1 MTDLFNRLR
10 SAVPGML
17 WPMAPDH
24 AGASAL
30 ALQHQLDQSQW
41 WSVAQ
46 LQQQQLRQFQSVLR
60 HALETVPCW
69 RERLGNALQNPVDHF
84 DWVRF
89 RELPLLTRADVQ
101 QLGNHLLSRR
111 IPPEH
116 GRLVNS
122 ETSGSTGRPIKRY
135 GSGLTELFWRAFT
148 LREHLWHARDFS
160 GRLAAIRLKVE
171 RGETKGWGPATDL
184 VFDTGACALLN
195 LRTDL
200 DEQLDWLQ
208 AQAPQYLITNASNL
222 LWLAQRSR
230 ERGIRLPGLL
240 QARSFGGA
248 LPDGTRAAVRAA
260 WGVGLAD
267 VYTAEEVGYIAL
279 QCPHHEHYH
288 VQSEG
293 LIVEILDDDGRPCAP
308 GRIGRVVVTTLHNF
322 AMPLIRYELGD
333 FAEAGEACACGR
345 GLPVI
350 ARILGRERNIL
361 RLPDGRRHWP
371 SFPTDKWSRA
381 VPVIRQLQI
390 VQKSRVD
397 MLLRIVAPRELSED
411 EARTL
416 IASLQACL
424 GHPFRMTIERVDEI
438 ARSGNFKFED
448 FVSECAD

>member
-1 MTDLFNRLR
+1 MT
-10 SAVPGML
+10 
-17 WPMAPDH
+17 PDH
-24 AGASAL
+24 AAASAL

-46 LQQQQLRQFQSVLR
+46 LQQQQMRQFQSVLR

-69 RERLGNALQNPVDHF
+69 RERLGNALQNSVDHF
-84 DWVRF
+84 DWERF
-89 RELPLLTRADVQ
+89 RALPLLTRADVQ

-116 GRLVNS
+116 GGLVNS

-135 GSGLTELFWRAFT
+135 GTGLTEFFWRAFT
-148 LREHLWHARDFS
+148 LREHLWQARDFS

-171 RGETKGWGPATDL
+171 RGETRGWGPATDL
-184 VFDTGACALLN
+184 VFDTGPCALLN

-230 ERGIRLPGLL
+230 ERGICLPGLL

-267 VYTAEEVGYIAL
+267 VYTAEEAGYIAL

-293 LIVEILDDDGRPCAP
+293 LIVELLDDDGKPCAP
-308 GRIGRVVVTTLHNF
+308 GKIGRVVVTTLHNF

-333 FAEAGEACACGR
+333 YAEAGEACACGR

-371 SFPTDKWSRA
+371 SFPTDQWSHA

-390 VQKSRVD
+390 VQKTRAD

-416 IASLQACL
+416 IGSLQGCL
-424 GHPFRMTIERVDEI
+424 GHQFRMKIERVDEI

-448 FVSECAD
+448 FVSECTD